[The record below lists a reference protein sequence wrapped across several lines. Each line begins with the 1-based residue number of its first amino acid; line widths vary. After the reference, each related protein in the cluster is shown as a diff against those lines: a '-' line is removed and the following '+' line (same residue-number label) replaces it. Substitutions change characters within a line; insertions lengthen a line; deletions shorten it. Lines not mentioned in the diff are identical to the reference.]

1 MKDHLDKPVSQV
13 PVVLAEQQ
21 SFKQGM
27 DGEDFEGPNRATSDS
42 NGIAVFICNTPAE
55 VTKVV
60 LKVRVWTYGPCF
72 HLCLSF
78 LFSCHKPY
86 LYLRLC
92 CSNFVTFGLPVGS
105 L

>member
-1 MKDHLDKPVSQV
+1 MLVKDHLDKPVSQV

-27 DGEDFEGPNRATSDS
+27 DGQDFESPNRATSDS

-72 HLCLSF
+72 HLCLLF
-78 LFSCHKPY
+78 LLLLQTLSVP
-86 LYLRLC
+86 LIVLQ
-92 CSNFVTFGLPVGS
+92 
-105 L
+105 